1 MAGGIQPG
9 TVATDA
15 AARKLDEQCKHIK
28 KSLYQELKEIYPG
41 LEMQRKLAPEQI
53 PGGIGACEPDGGLWF
68 FCGILI
74 AVFEGKKQNKAG
86 NAIERWFKN
95 HFICRLINPF
105 VSYVT
110 FCTGKG
116 AVMNWVE
123 KEGDKVLLSYGQIIK
138 ALNVAHLD
146 GFNQYNPGKNSAY
159 LYPDGIPS
167 DQIRNIMKQV
177 LIERIE
183 KIKNETT

>member
-1 MAGGIQPG
+1 
-9 TVATDA
+9 
-15 AARKLDEQCKHIK
+15 
-28 KSLYQELKEIYPG
+28 
-41 LEMQRKLAPEQI
+41 
-53 PGGIGACEPDGGLWF
+53 
-68 FCGILI
+68 
-74 AVFEGKKQNKAG
+74 
-86 NAIERWFKN
+86 
-95 HFICRLINPF
+95 
-105 VSYVT
+105 
-110 FCTGKG
+110 
-116 AVMNWVE
+116 MNWVE